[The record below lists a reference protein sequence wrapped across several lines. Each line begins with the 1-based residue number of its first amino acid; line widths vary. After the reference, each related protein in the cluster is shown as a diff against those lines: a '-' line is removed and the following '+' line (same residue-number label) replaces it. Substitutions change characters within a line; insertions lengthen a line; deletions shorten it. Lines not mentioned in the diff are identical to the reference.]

1 MSKRKSAAGRSKL
14 AWLGLGAAWVIL
26 VALMLMPSSSVSQT
40 NPYSSPYIILNGEFV
55 DALNKLKGSS
65 VTYGDQQEPLLK
77 EIALTNQ
84 YLVKT
89 NLTMVKQNERII
101 QLLEEINRKG
111 QPQGR

>member
-1 MSKRKSAAGRSKL
+1 MSRRKSAAGRSKL

-26 VALMLMPSSSVSQT
+26 VALMLLPSSSVSQT
-40 NPYSSPYIILNGEFV
+40 SPYKSPYIILNSEFA
-55 DALNKLKGSS
+55 DAINKLKGST
-65 VTYGDQQEPLLK
+65 VTYGDQQESLLK

-84 YLVKT
+84 YLVKS
-89 NLTMVKQNERII
+89 NLTLVQQNERII